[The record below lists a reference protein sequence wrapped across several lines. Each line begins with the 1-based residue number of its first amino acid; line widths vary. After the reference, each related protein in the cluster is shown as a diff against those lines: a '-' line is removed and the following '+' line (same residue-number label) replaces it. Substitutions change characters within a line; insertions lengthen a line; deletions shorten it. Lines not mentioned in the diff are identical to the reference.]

1 MTEVPELA
9 TKRYIEFVESFNKLK
24 LVDYQLDVN
33 TFNHKDILKVFHEK
47 ISTNETLFK
56 YLLNKDKLLF
66 HKKYKLVFL
75 HKINLYN
82 LIESNIDETL
92 ISFVWET
99 IQMIYLIIADNQ
111 NELTKNQE
119 QINALLDKLDGM
131 GKKKGTFNLKK
142 ISDTISNM
150 DPTMLTEF
158 LTLSGLDKL
167 DFTKIDIKQF
177 QDMKGITPDKIKNI
191 IASTGFDKIDVNGVI
206 DKLSEKGNGELGKKY
221 IIEILEKLID
231 DYSKETGDDKMD
243 NLLNFA
249 IDKAQDKLQEFLT
262 DGKLTVYDIIA
273 GSKAMRE
280 NKDELSS
287 ISEKLKKS
295 KLFKDCTSI
304 SIKELIGRFT
314 SRIMAQVGKEKATG
328 NISEDQMKGLEEFLK
343 NQKLQ

>member
-24 LVDYQLDVN
+24 LVDYQLDVE
-33 TFNHKDILKVFHEK
+33 TFDHKEILKIFHEK

-56 YLLNKDKLLF
+56 YLLNRDKLLF
-66 HKKYKLVFL
+66 HKKYKIVFL
-75 HKINLYN
+75 PKINLYN

-119 QINALLDKLDGM
+119 QVNALLDKLDGL

-142 ISDTISNM
+142 ISDSISNM
-150 DPTMLTEF
+150 DTTMLTEF

-167 DFTKIDIKQF
+167 DFTKIDIKQL

-191 IASTGFDKIDVNGVI
+191 ISSTGFDKIDINGVI
-206 DKLSEKGNGELGKKY
+206 DKLSEKGDGEVGKKY
-221 IIEILEKLID
+221 ITEILEKLIE
-231 DYSKETGDDKMD
+231 DYNKETGDDKMD

-262 DGKLTVYDIIA
+262 DGKLTIYDIVA
-273 GSKAMRE
+273 GSKVMRE
-280 NKDELSS
+280 NKDEIAS

-295 KLFKDCTSI
+295 KLFRDCTSI
-304 SIKELIGRFT
+304 SIKELIGKFT
-314 SRIMAQVGKEKATG
+314 SRIMAQIGKEKATG
-328 NISEDQMKGLEEFLK
+328 NVTEDQMKGLEEFLK
-343 NQKLQ
+343 NQKL

>member
-9 TKRYIEFVESFNKLK
+9 TKRYIEFVDSFNKLN
-24 LVDYQLDVN
+24 LVDYQLDVD
-33 TFNHKDILKVFHEK
+33 TFNHVEILKTFHEK
-47 ISTNETLFK
+47 ISTNEILFK
-56 YLLNKDKLLF
+56 YLLNKDKILF

-75 HKINLYN
+75 PKINLYN
-82 LIESNIDETL
+82 LIESDIDETL

-111 NELTKNQE
+111 NELTKKQD
-119 QINALLDKLDGM
+119 QVNALLDTLDGL

-142 ISDTISNM
+142 ISDSISNM

-206 DKLSEKGNGELGKKY
+206 DKLSEKGDGELGKKY
-221 IIEILEKLID
+221 IIEILEKLIE
-231 DYSKETGDDKMD
+231 DYTKESGDDKMD

-249 IDKAQDKLQEFLT
+249 IDKAQDKLQEFLI
-262 DGKLTVYDIIA
+262 DGKLTIYDIVA
-273 GSKAMRE
+273 GSKVMRE
-280 NKDELSS
+280 DKKELSS

-295 KLFKDCTSI
+295 KLFRDCTSI
-304 SIKELIGRFT
+304 SIKELIGKFT

-343 NQKLQ
+343 NQKL